1 MTDQMIFDTPAY
13 KRSRWAYTIE
23 CAFEYFISLM
33 VADAFLATL
42 LTAMGLSDA
51 VIGVI
56 SSLISLAF
64 LFQLFSILVVPHI
77 HSVKLVA
84 IPVHCISQLFFLVL
98 YLLPFLNIPQ
108 QLRTAV
114 VVGCL
119 LIAYF
124 GNYLVTSVIFN
135 WGNSYVNPVG
145 RANFAATKEIISLIS
160 GVIVSLTMGWTFDS
174 FVANGNING
183 GFLFIAVMILLMNI
197 GDFVCLMLMKNRK
210 TEKKADE
217 KAEPFWRVVRMLFAN
232 KSFVC
237 TVVLHALWS
246 ISVYMTIGFMGTYK
260 TKELM
265 LSVGAVQ
272 IINIVACLARAL
284 ISKPIAHYA
293 DKRSYAKGIELG
305 MMIAAV
311 GYLINI
317 FTTPNLWWL
326 VILYTVLYHV
336 ACAGTSQNMMNMVYS
351 YVDSKYFVQA
361 SAIKYSVSGLCGFGA
376 SMLGSRILGAV
387 QAGGNTFM
395 GISLYGQQLLSVIS
409 LIIVIV
415 DILFVKF
422 VLEKRKIIAK

>member
-1 MTDQMIFDTPAY
+1 MTEQNLFDSSAY
-13 KRSRWAYTIE
+13 RRSRWAYTFE

-64 LFQLFSILVVPHI
+64 LFQLFSILVVQHI
-77 HSVKLVA
+77 RSIKLVA
-84 IPVHCISQLFFLVL
+84 VPIHCISQLFFLVL
-98 YLLPFLNIPQ
+98 YLLPFFNIPQ
-108 QLRTAV
+108 QFRTAI

-160 GVIVSLTMGWTFDS
+160 GVIVSLSMGWAFDS
-174 FVANGNING
+174 FIAADNING
-183 GFLFIAVMILLMNI
+183 GFLFIATMMLLMNI
-197 GDFVCLMLMKNRK
+197 GDFICLMLMKNRK
-210 TEKKADE
+210 TEKKDAE
-217 KAEPFWRVVRMLFAN
+217 KAEPFWRVVRMLFSN
-232 KSFVC
+232 KSFVYS
-237 TVVLHALWS
+237 VVLHAMWS

-260 TKELM
+260 TKELL

-284 ISKPIAHYA
+284 VSKPIAHFA

-305 MMIAAV
+305 MTIAAI
-311 GYLINI
+311 GYLVNI
-317 FTTPNLWWL
+317 FTTPNMWWL
-326 VILYTVLYHV
+326 VILYTILYHV

-376 SMLGSRILGAV
+376 SMLGSRILSAV
-387 QAGGNTFM
+387 QSSGNTFL
-395 GISLYGQQLLSVIS
+395 GILLYGQQLLSAIS
-409 LIIVIV
+409 LVIVIV
-415 DILFVKF
+415 AILFVKF
-422 VLEKRKIIAK
+422 VLEKQKIIAK